1 MAQSVARRLG
11 KAEVGGSSPLDSF
24 EPFPG
29 IARECGVS
37 GVFLISADSRCRSSN
52 LHRFQQKFHCRFSY
66 RFTGLKKKCKES
78 VELVE
83 TGRFG
88 ADMKVS
94 LLNDGPFTIV
104 LDSEKL

>member
-24 EPFPG
+24 ELFPG

-52 LHRFQQKFHCRFSY
+52 LHRFQQRSRCGFSY
-66 RFTGLKKKCKES
+66 RFTGLKEKMQF
-78 VELVE
+78 LVE
-83 TGRFG
+83 NSFACHKICYTE
-88 ADMKVS
+88 
-94 LLNDGPFTIV
+94 
-104 LDSEKL
+104 LD